1 MSEERDWG
9 RAYIYMEYMHWAHPV
24 CPYIPTLHPSPHC
37 PHPQMLWGPL
47 SLWLS
52 IGFDNWRCQQEP
64 REWEG
69 TPVRVFMSW
78 SPPCWWS
85 ASFHLRWHL
94 PPSGSLPTATWFSGY
109 LLPPPS
115 PFRPSVTVAPYSF
128 QPWTLHYGHISFP
141 EFHHLLVKRF
151 FTKPSSGS
159 VCHLFPLRTSMDA
172 INKKTRLLMNHLC
185 RQNYGPLFRSS

>member
-94 PPSGSLPTATWFSGY
+94 CLSEEFKYFPSIGFVHLILGIIFY
-109 LLPPPS
+109 LKQDLLCDY
-115 PFRPSVTVAPYSF
+115 FVWMYEGFLNFLSF
-128 QPWTLHYGHISFP
+128 NTLITY
-141 EFHHLLVKRF
+141 
-151 FTKPSSGS
+151 
-159 VCHLFPLRTSMDA
+159 
-172 INKKTRLLMNHLC
+172 
-185 RQNYGPLFRSS
+185 